1 MGLLNLIEKDN
12 RVRFSSDC
20 FCQLSAFFITNISR
34 RRSDQSGHGEL
45 LHVFTHIDTHHIV
58 LIIKQILCQCLGK
71 FCLTNTSRAKE
82 QERTNRSVLILDTCL
97 GTDNRFCDF
106 RYTFF
111 LTDDTFVKFIVQ
123 MKDLIT
129 LALCQL
135 CNRNTCPS
143 GHDSGNLF
151 ISDTFTKNRILFSMD
166 TRLFLFQLFLQL
178 RQLAVLKFSSLVQI
192 IIPLSQLNLLVQVF
206 NLFTQALQLLNILL
220 LIVPFSLLNLEI
232 FSQFGNLMGNVL
244 QTFLTELVVLFL
256 QSSFLNLQLH
266 DLTRNL
272 IQLCRHRIKFCLDH
286 CTGFIHK
293 VDCLIRK
300 ETIGNVSM

>member
-1 MGLLNLIEKDN
+1 
-12 RVRFSSDC
+12 
-20 FCQLSAFFITNISR
+20 
-34 RRSDQSGHGEL
+34 
-45 LHVFTHIDTHHIV
+45 
-58 LIIKQILCQCLGK
+58 
-71 FCLTNTSRAKE
+71 
-82 QERTNRSVLILDTCL
+82 
-97 GTDNRFCDF
+97 
-106 RYTFF
+106 
-111 LTDDTFVKFIVQ
+111 
-123 MKDLIT
+123 
-129 LALCQL
+129 
-135 CNRNTCPS
+135 
-143 GHDSGNLF
+143 
-151 ISDTFTKNRILFSMD
+151 MD

-244 QTFLTELVVLFL
+244 QPFLTELVVLFL

-293 VDCLIRK
+293 VNRLIRK
-300 ETIGNVSM
+300 ETISNVSM